1 MAFMLFGVSGISLSV
16 GFEEHRPYLLILSGL
31 FLSGAFYLEYGSKKN
46 TNCDCGNVTPFRKK
60 LKQIKRAS
68 LWISAAL
75 AVTFMLIPQLLLL
88 V

>member
-60 LKQIKRAS
+60 LKQIKRVS